1 MNEIRAFD
9 TFKEALSRK
18 EGKAVSGLLYTAHQQ
33 ILIELWNVFIAELVA
48 TDSTEKF
55 KT

>member
-1 MNEIRAFD
+1 MKLE
-9 TFKEALSRK
+9 LSILLK
-18 EGKAVSGLLYTAHQQ
+18 KHFHVKSGKAVSSLLYTAHQQ